1 MGCCAS
7 APDKTLD
14 LWKLLLA
21 AAEPGAEKPSAEAVR
36 AAVGVDRGAA
46 ARPFATP
53 AGWEPV
59 EGALVRLR
67 PGLGE
72 KNGLR
77 FGELA
82 TVNSVGDDGD
92 TSLKRD
98 GKNIS
103 GSFKPAD
110 LAHGFDG
117 WLPLHAAAYLA
128 LDDAAL
134 VVLLEAHAAAAAV
147 VA

>member
-1 MGCCAS
+1 MECNSS
-7 APDKTLD
+7 APCEIPD

-59 EGALVRLR
+59 KGALVRLR

-72 KNGLR
+72 KEGLR
-77 FGELA
+77 A
-82 TVNSVGDDGD
+82 GDG
-92 TSLKRD
+92 
-98 GKNIS
+98 
-103 GSFKPAD
+103 
-110 LAHGFDG
+110 
-117 WLPLHAAAYLA
+117 AA
-128 LDDAAL
+128 
-134 VVLLEAHAAAAAV
+134 
-147 VA
+147 